1 MRRRSN
7 NLTLRLG
14 FIFTGTGIVILAVR
28 LLGRTGRLPPGATLA
43 IGIALLVVGLV
54 LLYVGRRP
62 G

>member
-1 MRRRSN
+1 M
-7 NLTLRLG
+7 TLRLG
-14 FIFTGTGIVILAVR
+14 LIFTGTGIVVLAVR